1 MRKTR
6 PRHTIV
12 RMPSRKYISSRE
24 AAFERKEQL
33 AQNERRK
40 YRKQMERFRQ
50 IEQLVEA
57 MQNGISR
64 QDPHVGRLLKKKMKA
79 VKSQEHR
86 FEREKEDM
94 TQAPDMEKAIFVKIT
109 PETTRRTRSSSRE
122 IASSC
127 SGPYSQPS
135 PAR

>member
-12 RMPSRKYISSRE
+12 RMPYRKYISSRE
-24 AAFERKEQL
+24 AAFERQEQL
-33 AQNERRK
+33 AQNERRE

-50 IEQLVEA
+50 IEQRVEA

-64 QDPHVGRLLKKKMKA
+64 QDPHGGRLLKKKMKA

-86 FEREKEDM
+86 FELGKRGYD
-94 TQAPDMEKAIFVKIT
+94 AG
-109 PETTRRTRSSSRE
+109 
-122 IASSC
+122 
-127 SGPYSQPS
+127 SGYGKGDFCKNNAGNQDT
-135 PAR
+135 